1 MATTKKIDTAYE
13 QARAKALNDQ
23 IAQQNAMQKQAQYA
37 AQQAQ
42 QASQGPMEQLTPL
55 WKQAQELH
63 STAETS
69 AVSNGRPTAAQEV
82 SNGRPTYS
90 GTYEQQLADIYD
102 RIQNREKFKYDV
114 NADPLY
120 QQYKDQYI
128 QGGKLAMR
136 DTMGKAAALNGGYG
150 STYAQQVGQQAYDS
164 YLQSLTEQIPELY
177 QTALSKY
184 NDEGNQFLQQY
195 GLVGDMRDTEYNR
208 WRTDVGDWENQ
219 RAWDYQVE
227 QDAWQKQQQAYSN
240 LYQAIMQTGYSPT
253 DAELAAAGMTREQA
267 SAAKAMWDR
276 MYAQVATGGG
286 GGYYG
291 GGSSSSKKATDSN
304 TGGGTYTF
312 KDIAGAYDTAKS
324 GGSGKDASQ
333 ILAAAVQAKVITPTQ
348 KKEIVQQYRVK
359 DKI

>member
-1 MATTKKIDTAYE
+1 MATDKLDAYE
-13 QARAKALNDQ
+13 QARLKALYS
-23 IAQQNAMQKQAQYA
+23 QQA
-37 AQQAQ
+37 AQQANQ
-42 QASQGPMEQLTPL
+42 QAAI
-55 WKQAQELH
+55 QAQQQIQQAAQSPMAQQGLI
-63 STAETS
+63 STQFQQEKS
-69 AVSNGRPTAAQEV
+69 AAKPTGSSGTAAAVQAV

-102 RIQNREKFKYDV
+102 KIQNRETFKYDV

-164 YLQSLTEQIPELY
+164 YLQNRTEQIPELD

-184 NDEGNQFLQQY
+184 NDEGNQLLQQY

-227 QDAWQKQQQAYSN
+227 QDQWQKQQQAYSN
-240 LYQAIMQTGYSPT
+240 LYQAIMQTGYTPT
-253 DAELAAAGMTREQA
+253 DAELAAAGMTRDQA

-276 MYAQVATGGG
+276 MYAPSTGGG

-291 GGSSSSKKATDSN
+291 GPSSSKKTTEEPEPA
-304 TGGGTYTF
+304 GTYTAT
-312 KDIAGAYDTAKS
+312 DIIGAYANAKDR
-324 GGSGKDASQ
+324 GNGKAASQ
-333 ILAAAVQAKVITPTQ
+333 LLSAAQQAGVISQTQ
-348 KKEIVQQYRVK
+348 KKQAIQQYRVK